1 MENAADALKMA
12 AWVLIFVVA
21 LSIIINA
28 FGMARQTT
36 DILISYNDNEYYTDY
51 VEQGNTERKVGYET
65 IIPAIY
71 RAYKENYKIIFLNN
85 DGTPMYFY
93 ENKNTKEQIN
103 YIDLEKQNVGNDTA
117 KEEFIKYIVTGKE
130 INNSQYKFENSY
142 DIKNNGLYNQIKGKQ
157 FTESLGVYYQ
167 EEIDGN
173 QSNTP
178 DANKTKKRVITIK
191 VYNKNT

>member
-21 LSIIINA
+21 LPIIINA

-51 VEQGNTERKVGYET
+51 VEQGSTERKVGYET

-178 DANKTKKRVITIK
+178 DANKTKKRVITYK
-191 VYNKNT
+191 SL

>member
-12 AWVLIFVVA
+12 TWVLIFVVA

-178 DANKTKKRVITIK
+178 DANKTKKRVITYK
-191 VYNKNT
+191 SL

>member
-51 VEQGNTERKVGYET
+51 VEQGSTERKVGYET

-71 RAYKENYKIIFLNN
+71 RAYKENYKIIFSNN

-178 DANKTKKRVITIK
+178 DANKTKKRVITYK
-191 VYNKNT
+191 SL

>member
-93 ENKNTKEQIN
+93 ENKNTEEQIN

-178 DANKTKKRVITIK
+178 DANKTKKRVITYK
-191 VYNKNT
+191 SL

>member
-71 RAYKENYKIIFLNN
+71 RAYKENYKTIFLNN

-178 DANKTKKRVITIK
+178 DANKTKKRVITYK
-191 VYNKNT
+191 SL

>member
-1 MENAADALKMA
+1 MENAADALKKA

-71 RAYKENYKIIFLNN
+71 RACKENYKIIFLNN

-178 DANKTKKRVITIK
+178 DANKTKKRVITYK
-191 VYNKNT
+191 SL

>member
-142 DIKNNGLYNQIKGKQ
+142 YIKNNGLYNQIKGKQ

-178 DANKTKKRVITIK
+178 DANKTKKRVITYK
-191 VYNKNT
+191 SL

>member
-51 VEQGNTERKVGYET
+51 VEQGSTERKVGYET

-178 DANKTKKRVITIK
+178 DANKTKKRVITYK
-191 VYNKNT
+191 SL

>member
-36 DILISYNDNEYYTDY
+36 DMLISYNDNEYYTDY
-51 VEQGNTERKVGYET
+51 VEQGSTERKVGYET

-178 DANKTKKRVITIK
+178 DANKTKKRVITYK
-191 VYNKNT
+191 SL

>member
-51 VEQGNTERKVGYET
+51 VEQGSTERKVGYET

-178 DANKTKKRVITIK
+178 DANKTKKRVITYK
-191 VYNKNT
+191 GL

>member
-1 MENAADALKMA
+1 MGNAADALKMA

-178 DANKTKKRVITIK
+178 DANKTKKRVITYK
-191 VYNKNT
+191 SL

>member
-130 INNSQYKFENSY
+130 INN
-142 DIKNNGLYNQIKGKQ
+142 NGLYNQIKGKQ

-178 DANKTKKRVITIK
+178 DANKTKKRVITYK
-191 VYNKNT
+191 SL

>member
-71 RAYKENYKIIFLNN
+71 RTYKENYKIIFLNN

-178 DANKTKKRVITIK
+178 DANKTKKRVITYK
-191 VYNKNT
+191 SL

>member
-117 KEEFIKYIVTGKE
+117 KEEFIKYIVTEKE

-178 DANKTKKRVITIK
+178 DANKTKKRVITYK
-191 VYNKNT
+191 SL

>member
-28 FGMARQTT
+28 FGIARQTT

-142 DIKNNGLYNQIKGKQ
+142 DIRNNGLYNQIKGKQ

-178 DANKTKKRVITIK
+178 DANKTKKRVITYK
-191 VYNKNT
+191 SL

>member
-142 DIKNNGLYNQIKGKQ
+142 DIKSNGLYNQIKGKQ

-178 DANKTKKRVITIK
+178 DANKTKKRVITYK
-191 VYNKNT
+191 SL

>member
-51 VEQGNTERKVGYET
+51 VEQGSTERKVGYET

-117 KEEFIKYIVTGKE
+117 KE

-178 DANKTKKRVITIK
+178 DANKTKKRVITYK
-191 VYNKNT
+191 SL

>member
-51 VEQGNTERKVGYET
+51 VEQGSTERKVGYET

-103 YIDLEKQNVGNDTA
+103 YIDLEKHNVGNDTA

-178 DANKTKKRVITIK
+178 DANKTKKRVITYK
-191 VYNKNT
+191 SL

>member
-103 YIDLEKQNVGNDTA
+103 YIDLEKQNAWNDTA

-178 DANKTKKRVITIK
+178 DANKTKKRVITYK
-191 VYNKNT
+191 SL

>member
-51 VEQGNTERKVGYET
+51 VEQGSTESKVGYET

-178 DANKTKKRVITIK
+178 DANKTKKRVITYK
-191 VYNKNT
+191 SL

>member
-117 KEEFIKYIVTGKE
+117 KEKFIKYIVTGKE

-178 DANKTKKRVITIK
+178 DANKTKKRVITYK
-191 VYNKNT
+191 SL

>member
-51 VEQGNTERKVGYET
+51 VEQGSTERKVGYET

-173 QSNTP
+173 QSNTQ
-178 DANKTKKRVITIK
+178 DANKTKKRVITYK
-191 VYNKNT
+191 CL

>member
-178 DANKTKKRVITIK
+178 DANKTKKRLITYK
-191 VYNKNT
+191 SL

>member
-51 VEQGNTERKVGYET
+51 VEQGSTERKVGYET

-85 DGTPMYFY
+85 DGTPIY
-93 ENKNTKEQIN
+93 
-103 YIDLEKQNVGNDTA
+103 L
-117 KEEFIKYIVTGKE
+117 
-130 INNSQYKFENSY
+130 
-142 DIKNNGLYNQIKGKQ
+142 
-157 FTESLGVYYQ
+157 
-167 EEIDGN
+167 
-173 QSNTP
+173 
-178 DANKTKKRVITIK
+178 
-191 VYNKNT
+191 

>member
-103 YIDLEKQNVGNDTA
+103 YIDLEKQNVVNDTA

-178 DANKTKKRVITIK
+178 DANKTKKRVITYK
-191 VYNKNT
+191 SL

>member
-173 QSNTP
+173 KSNTT
-178 DANKTKKRVITIK
+178 DANKTKKRVITYK
-191 VYNKNT
+191 SL

>member
-51 VEQGNTERKVGYET
+51 VEQGSTERKVGYET

-117 KEEFIKYIVTGKE
+117 KDEFIKYIVTGKE

-178 DANKTKKRVITIK
+178 DANKTKKRVITYK
-191 VYNKNT
+191 SL

>member
-51 VEQGNTERKVGYET
+51 VEQGSTERKVGYET

-130 INNSQYKFENSY
+130 INNSKYKFENSY
-142 DIKNNGLYNQIKGKQ
+142 DIKNNGLYNQIQGKQ
-157 FTESLGVYYQ
+157 FTEALGVYYQ
-167 EEIDGN
+167 EEIDGK

-178 DANKTKKRVITIK
+178 DANKTKKRVITYK
-191 VYNKNT
+191 SL

>member
-51 VEQGNTERKVGYET
+51 VEQGSTERKVGYET

-178 DANKTKKRVITIK
+178 DTNKTKKRVITYK
-191 VYNKNT
+191 SL

>member
-28 FGMARQTT
+28 FGIARQTT

-93 ENKNTKEQIN
+93 ENKNTEEQIN

-178 DANKTKKRVITIK
+178 DANKTKKRVITYK
-191 VYNKNT
+191 SL

>member
-142 DIKNNGLYNQIKGKQ
+142 DIKNNGIYNQIKGKQ

-178 DANKTKKRVITIK
+178 DANKTKKRVITYK
-191 VYNKNT
+191 SL

>member
-28 FGMARQTT
+28 FGIARQTT

-93 ENKNTKEQIN
+93 EHKNTEEQIN

-142 DIKNNGLYNQIKGKQ
+142 DIKNNGLYNQIKDKQ

-178 DANKTKKRVITIK
+178 DANKTKKRVITYK
-191 VYNKNT
+191 SL

>member
-51 VEQGNTERKVGYET
+51 VEQGSTERKVGYET

-103 YIDLEKQNVGNDTA
+103 YIDLEKQNVGNYTA

-178 DANKTKKRVITIK
+178 DANKTKKRVITYK
-191 VYNKNT
+191 SL

>member
-93 ENKNTKEQIN
+93 ENENTKEQIN

-157 FTESLGVYYQ
+157 FTEYLGVYYQ

-178 DANKTKKRVITIK
+178 DANKTKKRVITYK
-191 VYNKNT
+191 SL

>member
-51 VEQGNTERKVGYET
+51 VEQGSTERKVGYET

-85 DGTPMYFY
+85 DGTPIYFY

-178 DANKTKKRVITIK
+178 DANKTKKRVITYK
-191 VYNKNT
+191 SL

>member
-28 FGMARQTT
+28 FGIARQTT

-93 ENKNTKEQIN
+93 ENKNTEEQIN

-142 DIKNNGLYNQIKGKQ
+142 DIKNNGLYNQIKDKQ

-178 DANKTKKRVITIK
+178 DANKTKKRVITYK
-191 VYNKNT
+191 SL

>member
-1 MENAADALKMA
+1 MVIMENAADALKMA

-51 VEQGNTERKVGYET
+51 VEQGSTERKVGYET

-85 DGTPMYFY
+85 DGTPIYFY

-178 DANKTKKRVITIK
+178 DANKTKKRVITYK
-191 VYNKNT
+191 SL

>member
-28 FGMARQTT
+28 FGIARQTT

-142 DIKNNGLYNQIKGKQ
+142 DIKNNGLYNQIKGNQ

-178 DANKTKKRVITIK
+178 DANKTKKRVITYK
-191 VYNKNT
+191 SL

>member
-130 INNSQYKFENSY
+130 INNSQYKFENFY

-178 DANKTKKRVITIK
+178 DANKTKKRVITYK
-191 VYNKNT
+191 SL

>member
-28 FGMARQTT
+28 FGIARQTT

-103 YIDLEKQNVGNDTA
+103 YIDLEKQNLGNDTA

-178 DANKTKKRVITIK
+178 DANKTKKRVITYK
-191 VYNKNT
+191 SL